1 MFMIKVNKYIE
12 FLVFQII
19 SVNKLNRVLLNLI
32 INVLFDV
39 FQYNRLE
46 DLQKLIQILTDL
58 NLINSK
64 DILVSDLI
72 LYLNTINN
80 ILSKEYDQYFFNHN
94 IVNMNNKYLELN
106 EVFFLKYYKI
116 CLEYY
121 NYSI

>member
-1 MFMIKVNKYIE
+1 MIKVNKYIE